1 MDELIV
7 SMAIIAGYLLVLGL
21 GGIVAD
27 YVFPRIKPLADWV
40 DGLVREK
47 VEWNKTIQ
55 ESGHNET

>member
-7 SMAIIAGYLLVLGL
+7 SMAVIAGYLLVLGF

-40 DGLVREK
+40 DGLVQEKADWAKAIREG
-47 VEWNKTIQ
+47 NRTKT
-55 ESGHNET
+55 